1 LAGFCFGLFVKM
13 FGKQKNL
20 LQDGDF
26 ILIQT
31 RVSNLELELEK
42 LKSQIISLRGLV
54 NRKLG
59 DFEKPEQTETIKSPD
74 GLDSLRLANKNA
86 RSN

>member
-1 LAGFCFGLFVKM
+1 MELFYFGLFVKM

-31 RVSNLELELEK
+31 RVSNLELEIEK
-42 LKSQIISLRGLV
+42 IKTHIISLRGLM

-74 GLDSLRLANKNA
+74 GLDMLRRANKDA
-86 RSN
+86 RNN

>member
-1 LAGFCFGLFVKM
+1 M
-13 FGKQKNL
+13 FNKKSL

-42 LKSQIISLRGLV
+42 LRTHIQSVRGLV

-59 DFEKPEQTETIKSPD
+59 ADLPRPETEQLKSPD
-74 GLDSLRLANKNA
+74 GLDELRGT
-86 RSN
+86 

>member
-1 LAGFCFGLFVKM
+1 MWKKF
-13 FGKQKNL
+13 NI

-26 ILIQT
+26 IVVQT
-31 RVSNLELELEK
+31 RVSNLEIEMEK

-59 DFEKPEQTETIKSPD
+59 QGAPEIEKEEFKSPD
-74 GLDSLRLANKNA
+74 GLDELR
-86 RSN
+86 

>member
-1 LAGFCFGLFVKM
+1 M

-26 ILIQT
+26 ILLQS
-31 RVSNLELELEK
+31 RVSNLELEIEK
-42 LKSQIISLRGLV
+42 FKSQLISLRGLV

-59 DFEKPEQTETIKSPD
+59 DFEKSEPEETIKNPD
-74 GLDSLRLANKNA
+74 GLDSLRRANKDA
-86 RSN
+86 RNN

>member
-1 LAGFCFGLFVKM
+1 MALFGSKNN
-13 FGKQKNL
+13 NL

-26 ILIQT
+26 ILVQT
-31 RVSNLELELEK
+31 RVSNLEMELEK

-59 DFEKPEQTETIKSPD
+59 QESPEPTETIKSPD
-74 GLDSLRLANKNA
+74 GLDGLR
-86 RSN
+86 

>member
-1 LAGFCFGLFVKM
+1 VKM
-13 FGKQKNL
+13 FQRKNL

-42 LKSQIISLRGLV
+42 LKTQILSLRGLV
-54 NRKLG
+54 NKKLSY
-59 DFEKPEQTETIKSPD
+59 DNPEPTETIKSTD
-74 GLDSLRLANKNA
+74 GLDGLR
-86 RSN
+86 

>member
-1 LAGFCFGLFVKM
+1 MGLFGSKN
-13 FGKQKNL
+13 KNL

-31 RVSNLELELEK
+31 RVSNLELEIEK
-42 LKSQIISLRGLV
+42 FKSQLISLRGLV

-59 DFEKPEQTETIKSPD
+59 ENAGIEETQTSKSID
-74 GLDSLRLANKNA
+74 GLDELRKK
-86 RSN
+86 